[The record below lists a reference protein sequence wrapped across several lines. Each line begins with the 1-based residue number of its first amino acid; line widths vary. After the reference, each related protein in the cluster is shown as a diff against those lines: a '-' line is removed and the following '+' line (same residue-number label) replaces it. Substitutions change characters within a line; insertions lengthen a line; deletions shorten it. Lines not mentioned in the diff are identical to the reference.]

1 MQQEN
6 FALWKC
12 LLTGGL
18 AGFVNG
24 FFGAGGGMI
33 VVPLL
38 VLLVGLE
45 DKKAF
50 SSAISIILPLSIV
63 SLVIYA
69 KDGAL
74 DVKTGLFGDLR
85 FVVIDEVHSLMR
97 GDRGGQLAGQCV
109 PGRGRA
115 GVRRAVR
122 LRHRRRLSSHGLADG
137 GAFDGTAHGAGRE
150 PFIFSPRGGV
160 FADFSREE
168 QADRMEGRHP
178 RGDRRMPE
186 RNSGRGF
193 VRNGADGASA
203 EAFWWVS
210 GSRGNQ

>member
-50 SSAISIILPLSIV
+50 SSAISIILPLTLV

-74 DVKTGLFGDLR
+74 DAKTALPYLLGGAGALGLLILFG
-85 FVVIDEVHSLMR
+85 
-97 GDRGGQLAGQCV
+97 GA
-109 PGRGRA
+109 
-115 GVRRAVR
+115 R
-122 LRHRRRLSSHGLADG
+122 LVLC
-137 GAFDGTAHGAGRE
+137 
-150 PFIFSPRGGV
+150 
-160 FADFSREE
+160 
-168 QADRMEGRHP
+168 
-178 RGDRRMPE
+178 
-186 RNSGRGF
+186 
-193 VRNGADGASA
+193 
-203 EAFWWVS
+203 
-210 GSRGNQ
+210 

>member
-1 MQQEN
+1 MQQEK

-38 VLLVGLE
+38 VLLVGLA

-50 SSAISIILPLSIV
+50 ASAISIILPLSVV

-74 DVKTGLFGDLR
+74 DVKTALPYL
-85 FVVIDEVHSLMR
+85 L
-97 GDRGGQLAGQCV
+97 GGAGGGVLAG
-109 PGRGRA
+109 
-115 GVRRAVR
+115 
-122 LRHRRRLSSHGLADG
+122 LWL
-137 GAFDGTAHGAGRE
+137 
-150 PFIFSPRGGV
+150 
-160 FADFSREE
+160 
-168 QADRMEGRHP
+168 DRK
-178 RGDRRMPE
+178 
-186 RNSGRGF
+186 S
-193 VRNGADGASA
+193 V
-203 EAFWWVS
+203 V
-210 GSRGNQ
+210 

>member
-6 FALWKC
+6 FARWKC

-74 DVKTGLFGDLR
+74 EVKTALPYLLGGAGGGVLAGLLFKKVTARLLHLALGLLILFG
-85 FVVIDEVHSLMR
+85 
-97 GDRGGQLAGQCV
+97 GA
-109 PGRGRA
+109 
-115 GVRRAVR
+115 R
-122 LRHRRRLSSHGLADG
+122 LILC
-137 GAFDGTAHGAGRE
+137 
-150 PFIFSPRGGV
+150 
-160 FADFSREE
+160 
-168 QADRMEGRHP
+168 
-178 RGDRRMPE
+178 
-186 RNSGRGF
+186 
-193 VRNGADGASA
+193 
-203 EAFWWVS
+203 
-210 GSRGNQ
+210 